1 MLLFIS
7 QVELVSIWDLLIIIS
22 PRLLKSSSDKLPAFN
37 NWIINLKG
45 KDLSEL
51 GFCLSQQRYKA
62 DIYIILKSNFFLSQI
77 EFIFLSHFNC
87 YFNDLVIG
95 FDPYVYIYLYEIL
108 LWLATYEFFTISCCG
123 LFCLYFVRIGSDVT
137 FKIPD
142 LMIK

>member
-1 MLLFIS
+1 MILFIS
-7 QVELVSIWDLLIIIS
+7 QAELVSILDLLIIIS

-37 NWIINLKG
+37 NWIINSKG

-95 FDPYVYIYLYEIL
+95 FDPYVYIYLY
-108 LWLATYEFFTISCCG
+108 
-123 LFCLYFVRIGSDVT
+123 
-137 FKIPD
+137 
-142 LMIK
+142 